1 MLGLCIDLD
10 LNIQH
15 KYDIKL
21 DLDNDLEIFPELV
34 IVYGLEVNVELTF
47 IMILTLTLRMTSVML
62 LTLLFNLTVHV
73 YFCADVAYLSREAR
87 LSTHADSAY
96 EMSTI
101 AYHQILESAGVD
113 TSRQ

>member
-1 MLGLCIDLD
+1 MRTLIFTIKSDYVGHSSLSCI
-10 LNIQH
+10 
-15 KYDIKL
+15 
-21 DLDNDLEIFPELV
+21 PMW
-34 IVYGLEVNVELTF
+34 T
-47 IMILTLTLRMTSVML
+47 
-62 LTLLFNLTVHV
+62 
-73 YFCADVAYLSREAR
+73 YLSREAL